1 MIEEEFF
8 LVFFFCITIFPEEAQ
23 NKNKVAIKATF
34 ILMMKILKAR
44 SPTQI
49 RFRLGR
55 DERIFFEKH

>member
-1 MIEEEFF
+1 LKKNF
-8 LVFFFCITIFPEEAQ
+8 LVFCITIFPEEIQ

-55 DERIFFEKH
+55 DESIFFEKH

>member
-1 MIEEEFF
+1 LKFFF
-8 LVFFFCITIFPEEAQ
+8 LVFCITIFPEEAQ
-23 NKNKVAIKATF
+23 NKNKVAIKATS

-55 DERIFFEKH
+55 DERIFLKSIE